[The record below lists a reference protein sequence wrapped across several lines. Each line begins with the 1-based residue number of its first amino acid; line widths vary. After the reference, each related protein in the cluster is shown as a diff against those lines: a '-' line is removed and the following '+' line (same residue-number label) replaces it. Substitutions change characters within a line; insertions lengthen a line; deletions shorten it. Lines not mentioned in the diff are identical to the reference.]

1 MWEALWAKKE
11 EKDGV
16 FFWLPLPVHLEDT
29 KRITGL
35 LWEHWLSDGQKAVVA
50 KDFDTGKQIA
60 MFTAGIHDIGK
71 ATPAF
76 QLKKGF
82 SNSKD
87 LDNELTDKLIKA
99 GLTDIDK
106 LILAAPEKTPHGL
119 AGEVILSILDERFCT
134 DNDIGSIVGGHHGR
148 PIDDIGKISEVK
160 NHIRKIFFRV
170 KMRTVIFI
178 KNG

>member
-50 KDFDTGKQIA
+50 KDFDAGKQIA

-76 QLKKGF
+76 QLKKVF

-87 LDNELTDKLIKA
+87 LDN
-99 GLTDIDK
+99 
-106 LILAAPEKTPHGL
+106 
-119 AGEVILSILDERFCT
+119 
-134 DNDIGSIVGGHHGR
+134 
-148 PIDDIGKISEVK
+148 
-160 NHIRKIFFRV
+160 
-170 KMRTVIFI
+170 
-178 KNG
+178 